1 MSAVTT
7 RVIWRTLD
15 ASWIDTDPDVS
26 VITVVMQANG
36 KEYVV
41 VCSGPKGMKSDEF
54 VPAIISA
61 GQSLNAASGGNV
73 SISNPDADKFDTG
86 TQRAS

>member
-1 MSAVTT
+1 MSVKT
-7 RVIWRTLD
+7 RTAWRLLD
-15 ASWIDTDPDVS
+15 ANWIDIDPDVS

-54 VPAIISA
+54 VPAIVAA
-61 GQSLNAASGGNV
+61 GQALNAASGGNV
-73 SISNPDADKFDTG
+73 SVADPEADKFDTG
-86 TQRAS
+86 NQRAS